1 MKRTLPDD
9 ELLYL
14 AGTEE
19 LTEKVQARFVPYFL
33 HAPGLVLEIGCGKGV
48 MLSMLKEKGIHAYGI
63 DLSDTTVKYCQ
74 EKGLDVIQSDL
85 LSHLRSLKD
94 GSLGGIFCA
103 HVIEHLHPSDAI
115 EFLSQAVRVLKTK
128 SRLVL
133 ITPNTKDL
141 RTTERFWLDI
151 THVRPY
157 PEKLLRAL
165 LQREG
170 FQSIHA
176 FADKE
181 PARNIYERIIKTLV
195 HYWFLGYMFVGDLVI
210 VAER

>member
-1 MKRTLPDD
+1 
-9 ELLYL
+9 
-14 AGTEE
+14 
-19 LTEKVQARFVPYFL
+19 
-33 HAPGLVLEIGCGKGV
+33 
-48 MLSMLKEKGIHAYGI
+48 
-63 DLSDTTVKYCQ
+63 
-74 EKGLDVIQSDL
+74 
-85 LSHLRSLKD
+85 
-94 GSLGGIFCA
+94 
-103 HVIEHLHPSDAI
+103 VIEHLHPSDAI

-157 PEKLLRAL
+157 PEKLLRVL